1 MDDIQKRQAA
11 MAALVFVPLFAWFV
25 TAKAVFGFTPQ
36 DARVVVPYL
45 ISNTF
50 HLVPLWA
57 ALIGGEVVAVIGLVI
72 AARAGNGP
80 FKGAAFSKFFRGT
93 EIVTANE
100 LARKTQE
107 KGKHQIT
114 IAGVPIP
121 LAAENT
127 HVSIGGS
134 TGTGKSTIF
143 KEMILGALARGDRMV
158 VLDPDGEFLST
169 FYRNGDKVLN
179 PYDARSE
186 GWSFF
191 NEIRAEFDFK
201 RYSASIIQRS
211 GSVESEEWNDYGRL
225 LFTEVARKVYATS
238 RNPTMEEVF
247 EWTNRKTLEELEA
260 YVEGTNAQALFTG
273 NSRASGSARF
283 VLSNKLPPHLDMPH
297 GDFSLRDWIA
307 DPEGG
312 NLFITWDENMRA
324 ALVPLISCFAD
335 TIFSSVLGMSADLNR
350 RLWVYLDEL
359 ESLARLPTLGDA
371 LTKGRKKG
379 LRVVSGY
386 QTYTQLV
393 DVYGENLAE
402 TMLGN
407 HRTMVALGVGRM
419 GEKTAEKMSR
429 ALGQHEIMRHRSGR
443 SRRAFGGLGTNS
455 QNEEIKPESVVL
467 ASELMRLPNL
477 EGYLAFP
484 GDLPIARFKT
494 ESVTYTRKRRVP
506 GIVSPDGEILGAV

>member
-1 MDDIQKRQAA
+1 MDDIQKRQAGI
-11 MAALVFVPLFAWFV
+11 AAILFVPLFAWFV
-25 TAKAVFGFTPQ
+25 TARLVYGFTPQ
-36 DARVVVPYL
+36 TVREVLPLL
-45 ISNTF
+45 IRNTF
-50 HLVPLWA
+50 HLFPLWCALLVGELLAIAGIVA
-57 ALIGGEVVAVIGLVI
+57 AIS
-72 AARAGNGP
+72 AGKRP

-93 EIVTANE
+93 EVVTADE
-100 LARKTQE
+100 LARKTRE
-107 KGKHQIT
+107 SKKKQIT
-114 IAGVPIP
+114 IAGVPMP
-121 LAAENT
+121 TEAENT

-134 TGTGKSTIF
+134 TGTGKSTLF
-143 KEMILGALARGDRMV
+143 KEMMVCGLARGDRMV
-158 VLDPDGEFLST
+158 VLDPDGEFLSN
-169 FYRNGDKVLN
+169 FYRQGDKVLN

-191 NEIRAEFDFK
+191 NEIRADFDFK

-211 GSVESEEWNDYGRL
+211 GSAESEEWNDYGRL
-225 LFTEVARKVYATS
+225 LFSEVARKVYSTS

-260 YVEGTNAQALFTG
+260 YVQGTNAQALFTG

-283 VLSNKLPPHLDMPH
+283 VLSNKLPAHLEMPH

-307 DPEGG
+307 DPRGG

-335 TIFSSVLGMSADLNR
+335 TIFSSVLGMSADLSR

-429 ALGQHEIMRHRSGR
+429 ALGQHEIMRQRSGR
-443 SRRAFGGLGTNS
+443 SRRAFGGMGTNS

-484 GDLPIARFKT
+484 GDLPIAKFKT
-494 ESVTYTRKRRVP
+494 ESVTYMRKSRVP
-506 GIVSPDGEILGAV
+506 GIVSPDGEILGAS

>member
-11 MAALVFVPLFAWFV
+11 LGVCLIAPLLAWFI
-25 TAKAVFGFTPQ
+25 TAKLVYGFTPQ
-36 DARVVVPYL
+36 TIREVFPSLVR
-45 ISNTF
+45 NTF
-50 HLVPLWA
+50 HLWPLWV
-57 ALIGGEVVAVIGLVI
+57 ALMVGEIIAIGGLI
-72 AARAGNGP
+72 AASKMNKRP
-80 FKGAAFSKFFRGT
+80 FKGAAFEKFFRGT
-93 EIVTANE
+93 EIVTADE
-100 LARKTQE
+100 LARKTTE
-107 KGKHQIT
+107 KGNQQIT
-114 IAGVPIP
+114 IAGVPMPIE
-121 LAAENT
+121 AENT

-143 KEMILGALARGDRMV
+143 KEMMLCCLARGDRMV
-158 VLDPDGEFLST
+158 VLDPDGEFLSN
-169 FYRNGDKVLN
+169 FYRKGDKILN
-179 PYDARSE
+179 PYDARTE

-191 NEIRAEFDFK
+191 NEIRADYDFK

-211 GSVESEEWNDYGRL
+211 GSADSEEWNDYGRL
-225 LFTEVARKVYATS
+225 LFTEVARKVYQTS

-247 EWTNRKTLEELEA
+247 DWTNRRSMEELEE
-260 YVEGTNAQALFTG
+260 YVQGTNAQALFTG

-283 VLSNKLPPHLDMPH
+283 VLSNKIPPHLEMPT
-297 GDFSLRDWIA
+297 GQFSLRDWIA
-307 DPEGG
+307 DPNGG

-324 ALVPLISCFAD
+324 ALVPLISCLTD
-335 TIFSSVLGMSADLNR
+335 TIFSSVLGMSADLAR

-443 SRRAFGGLGTNS
+443 SRKAFGGLGTSS
-455 QNEEIKPESVVL
+455 QNDEVKPESVVL

-494 ESVTYTRKRRVP
+494 ESVTYTRKNRVP
-506 GIVSPDGEILGAV
+506 GIISVDGEILGAS